1 MGKSIMTPVPSR
13 LRGAAQV
20 LLSAAVW
27 GSLGV
32 AVRQID
38 AGPITV
44 AFYRVI
50 FAAAAL
56 ALLLTISRG
65 MAGFRPGKYLPML
78 AVMGLFLSG
87 NWLLF
92 LFSLSVSTVATTV
105 LAFYTYPIFV
115 GLLAP
120 LIVGERL
127 ERTTIY
133 ALVLAMLGVF
143 FTAQVGEFGDFNLL
157 RVLPAI
163 GAGLSYA
170 LMVLL
175 SKRIGTRLSAYT
187 ITFWETFLAI
197 PFLLIIFLLFSPQL
211 LSGSDLGW
219 AAVVGVVHTAFTTS
233 FYLAGQQHIKA
244 QYASV
249 LAYVEPVSAA
259 IFAAVF
265 LGEIPTLSIY
275 LGGALILAASV
286 LVVFQGLLR
295 SHRPS
300 AASAGGTDGGIS

>member
-1 MGKSIMTPVPSR
+1 MPSR
-13 LRGAAQV
+13 LRGVAQV

-32 AVRQID
+32 VVRQIS

-56 ALLLTISRG
+56 ALLLWVSRG
-65 MAGFRPGKYLPML
+65 RAGFRAGPFLPML
-78 AVMGLFLSG
+78 TVMAVFLSA

-92 LFSLSVSTVATTV
+92 LFSLSITTVATTV

-120 LIVGERL
+120 LIVGEKL
-127 ERTTIY
+127 ERTTVY
-133 ALVLAMLGVF
+133 ALGLGMLGVY
-143 FTAQVGEFGDFNLL
+143 FTAQATAFGDFSLL

-197 PFLLIIFLLFSPQL
+197 PFLLVIFLLFSPQL
-211 LSGSDLGW
+211 LVGADLGW

-259 IFAAVF
+259 ICAAAF

-275 LGGALILAASV
+275 IGGALILTASA
-286 LVVFQGLLR
+286 LVVLHGLLQLR
-295 SHRPS
+295 HPAVSRAQGDDDNRPW
-300 AASAGGTDGGIS
+300 